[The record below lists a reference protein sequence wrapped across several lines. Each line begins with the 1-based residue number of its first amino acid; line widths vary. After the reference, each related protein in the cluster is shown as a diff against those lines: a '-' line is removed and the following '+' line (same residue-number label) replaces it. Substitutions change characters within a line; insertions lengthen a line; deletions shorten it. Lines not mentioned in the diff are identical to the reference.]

1 MSLEI
6 KINEDIKNSMRSKDK
21 KRLAALRAIKAE
33 LLLIKTGA
41 DTSTTEI
48 PKELE
53 LKTLQKLVK
62 QRKESA
68 KTYKEQNREDL
79 AEEELYQAEIIE
91 EFLPKQMSKEEVEEV
106 IKKIIA
112 DTSASSMKDMGKVMG
127 MAQKEI
133 AGKADNKVVS
143 EIVKSLLS

>member
-106 IKKIIA
+106 IRKIIEE
-112 DTSASSMKDMGKVMG
+112 TSASSMKDMGKVMG

-143 EIVKSLLS
+143 EIVKGLLS

>member
-143 EIVKSLLS
+143 EIVKGLLS